1 MGFFSVAKEANY
13 KRYFKKLK
21 VRAKEE
27 KRFYPFLL
35 IDTAW
40 CVAFRGMA
48 LTDYLNFKLY
58 KRTAKERKEYF
69 GAMRE
74 EKLYDIVSPPAHK
87 KRFSIKPDFIRV
99 FAKYTKRSITV
110 PAKDGFALFCAFL
123 DTHEVFMSKPYDG
136 LGGRDVQK
144 EYTKDIAD
152 RKAYFDNCVENRVF
166 LEELVIQHP
175 EMNVLCPTSVN
186 TMRVM
191 TYNDNGTPV
200 LLWMGLRVG
209 NGVNPVDNFHAQG
222 MGVKINMETGCL
234 EGNGIDKDNKE
245 FTHHPT
251 TKVQFDGFKLPCF
264 EEAKQLALDACL
276 ESDKILMVGWD
287 VAFSENGPLI
297 IEGNRWPGFDLVQ
310 VLDDRGRMDIVRD
323 VLARYKK
330 GNLHNK

>member
-1 MGFFSVAKEANY
+1 MGFLSVARGAQY

-35 IDTAW
+35 ADTAW

-58 KRTAKERKEYF
+58 KRTPRERKEYF

-87 KRFSIKPDFIRV
+87 KRFSIKPDFIRD
-99 FAKYTKRSITV
+99 FAKYTKRSVTV
-110 PAKDGFALFCAFL
+110 PAKDGYDHFCAFL
-123 DTHEVFMSKPYDG
+123 DSHEVFMSKPYDG
-136 LGGRDVQK
+136 LGGRDVLK

-152 RKAYFDNCVENRVF
+152 RKAYFDNCVENRIF
-166 LEELVIQHP
+166 LEELVTQHP
-175 EMNVLCPTSVN
+175 EMNVLCPASVN

-222 MGVKINMETGCL
+222 MGVKIDMQTGCL
-234 EGNGIDKDNKE
+234 VGNGIDKDNRE
-245 FTHHPT
+245 FEIHPT
-251 TKVQFDGFKLPCF
+251 TKVKFDGFRLPCF

-287 VAFSENGPLI
+287 VAFSDKGPLI

-310 VLDDRGRMDIVRD
+310 VLADRGRMDIVRD
-323 VLARYKK
+323 VLAR
-330 GNLHNK
+330 HNRK